1 MTKRSPEELDTQVP
15 ENQWAVDFQLFA
27 SLLHFGS
34 GWFANH
40 ALQRTRRV
48 RRGLQSLRRVA
59 EPGSLIWLNNCQ
71 AVEFCGAMATAIES
85 LWTSRPI

>member
-1 MTKRSPEELDTQVP
+1 MPPPEELDTQVP

-40 ALQRTRRV
+40 ALQRAAAG
-48 RRGLQSLRRVA
+48 RRGCHRRIVAAVA
-59 EPGSLIWLNNCQ
+59 E
-71 AVEFCGAMATAIES
+71 
-85 LWTSRPI
+85 R